1 MSCCGSQRQAY
12 AAQPPQRRLLHPA
25 ATPNAPATTPATP
38 PHPPVP
44 AATSVPLRTPAR
56 FQYRGSRALKLI
68 NPATGHHYD
77 FAAPGAV
84 LPADPAD
91 AAWLAAVPWLSR
103 LP

>member
-25 ATPNAPATTPATP
+25 ATPTAPATAPQP
-38 PHPPVP
+38 SVP